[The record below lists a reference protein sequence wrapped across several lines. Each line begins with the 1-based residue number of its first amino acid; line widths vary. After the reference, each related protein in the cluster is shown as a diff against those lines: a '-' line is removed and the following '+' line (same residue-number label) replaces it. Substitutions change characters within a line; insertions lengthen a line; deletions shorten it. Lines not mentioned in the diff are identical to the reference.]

1 MHRFNRR
8 TVQVWYRFV
17 AGIRILSGLRV
28 PGFAR
33 STIRRRSNSV
43 QFGPTL
49 CSLARRLRIVPTRP
63 ARQKLKHTGL
73 DLHDERTFRH
83 IVMRFCNFSALT
95 GNFRSGAPSV
105 RCDVARPVHLTA
117 SPCPVAQY
125 SFGNSRESFATAGT
139 KPAWFV
145 SGAGWTPIGD
155 RFFGTIG
162 VASPVWSHQCHKSIR
177 SDSCRISKPFSQ
189 TPKTC

>member
-49 CSLARRLRIVPTRP
+49 YSLARRLRIVPTRP

-117 SPCPVAQY
+117 SPALWRNTLLGIHVRALRQQEQNLHGLSQGPDGRQL
-125 SFGNSRESFATAGT
+125 ATASLVRLAL
-139 KPAWFV
+139 PHLC
-145 SGAGWTPIGD
+145 GAINVTN
-155 RFFGTIG
+155 
-162 VASPVWSHQCHKSIR
+162 Q
-177 SDSCRISKPFSQ
+177 
-189 TPKTC
+189 